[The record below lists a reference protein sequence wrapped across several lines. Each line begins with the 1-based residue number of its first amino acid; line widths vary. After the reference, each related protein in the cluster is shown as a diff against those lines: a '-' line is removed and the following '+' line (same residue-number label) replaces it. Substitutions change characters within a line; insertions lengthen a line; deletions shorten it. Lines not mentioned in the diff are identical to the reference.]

1 MHSSESMTTLL
12 SLLNETHL
20 PKNEARIVL
29 AHLLDIHLQLP
40 KSALLTHDGM
50 EISDA
55 FLEEWQLLE
64 QRRLHGEPIA
74 YLIGNRGFHSI
85 ELMVGPGVLIP
96 RSETELLVDLGLEEL
111 QRLLNNKNGL
121 NDSEHLLTMLDL
133 GTGSG
138 AIALAMAA
146 SQPKVRVVATDASQ
160 DALDIAQQNAVRLK
174 LSDRVSFCFGN
185 WYAALQSLSS
195 TPRHFD
201 LILSN
206 PPYIQADDPHLSQG
220 DLRFEPPSALTDFGS
235 GLTCLTAIIDGA
247 LAHLKP
253 GGLLAVEHGFD
264 QSPAVLEQLALAGFQ
279 DIRPHRDLAGQWRV
293 ASGRKPI

>member
-1 MHSSESMTTLL
+1 MTTLR
-12 SLLNETHL
+12 SLLHETGL
-20 PKNEARIVL
+20 PKNEARLVL
-29 AHLLDIHLQLP
+29 AHLLETHLQLP
-40 KSALLTHDGM
+40 KSALLTHD
-50 EISDA
+50 EIALSDA
-55 FLEEWQLLE
+55 FLQEWQLLE
-64 QRRLHGEPIA
+64 QRRLDGEPIS
-74 YLIGNRGFHSI
+74 YLVGKRGFHAI

-96 RSETELLVDLGLEEL
+96 RPETELLVDLGLNEL
-111 QRLLNNKNGL
+111 QRILNNRIAINE
-121 NDSEHLLTMLDL
+121 SEHSLTMLDL

-138 AIALAMAA
+138 AIALAILS
-146 SQPKVRVVATDASQ
+146 SQPKVTVVATDASGA
-160 DALDIAQQNAVRLK
+160 ALDIADRNAAHLK
-174 LSDRVSFCFGN
+174 LSNRVSFCLGN

-195 TPRHFD
+195 PSRQFD

-206 PPYIQADDPHLSQG
+206 PPYIEADDPHLSQG

-235 GLTCLTAIIDGA
+235 GLTCLTTIIDGA

-279 DIRPHRDLAGQWRV
+279 DITPHRDLAGHWRV

>member
-1 MHSSESMTTLL
+1 MTTLS
-12 SLLNETHL
+12 SLLNETGL
-20 PKNEARIVL
+20 PKNEARMLL
-29 AHLLDIHLQLP
+29 AHLLEIHLQLP

-50 EISDA
+50 EVSDA

-64 QRRLHGEPIA
+64 QRRLDGEPIA
-74 YLIGNRGFHSI
+74 YLVGRRGFHAI

-96 RSETELLVDLGLEEL
+96 RPETELLVDLGLNEL
-111 QRLLNNKNGL
+111 QRILNNRIAINE
-121 NDSEHLLTMLDL
+121 SEHSLTMLDL

-138 AIALAMAA
+138 AIALAIAS
-146 SQPKVRVVATDASQ
+146 SQPKVTVVATDASKA
-160 DALDIAQQNAVRLK
+160 ALEIAEQNAAHLK
-174 LSDRVSFCFGN
+174 LSNRVSFYLGS
-185 WYAALQSLSS
+185 WYAALQTLAPTS
-195 TPRHFD
+195 RQFD

-206 PPYIQADDPHLSQG
+206 PPYIAADDLHLSQG

-264 QSPAVLEQLALAGFQ
+264 QSPAVLERLVLAGFEN
-279 DIRPHRDLAGQWRV
+279 IRPHRDLAGHWRV

>member
-1 MHSSESMTTLL
+1 MTTLR
-12 SLLNETHL
+12 SLLNETRL
-20 PKNEARIVL
+20 PKNEARMVL

-64 QRRLHGEPIA
+64 QRRLDGEPIA
-74 YLIGNRGFHSI
+74 YLIGKRGFHEI

-96 RSETELLVDLGLEEL
+96 RPETELLVDLGLDEL
-111 QRLLNNKNGL
+111 QHVLNKKNGL
-121 NDSEHLLTMLDL
+121 NESEYSLTMLDL

-138 AIALAMAA
+138 AIALAIAA
-146 SQPKVRVVATDASQ
+146 SQPKVTVVATDASEA
-160 DALDIAQQNAVRLK
+160 ALDIAEQNAAHLK
-174 LSDRVSFCFGN
+174 LSDRVSFCLGN

-195 TPRHFD
+195 PLRQFD

-206 PPYIQADDPHLSQG
+206 PPYIEADDPHLCKG

-235 GLTCLTAIIDGA
+235 GLTCLAAIIDGA

-264 QSPAVLEQLALAGFQ
+264 QSPAVLEQLALGGFQ
-279 DIRPHRDLAGQWRV
+279 DIRPHRDLAGHWRA

>member
-1 MHSSESMTTLL
+1 MTTLG
-12 SLLNETHL
+12 SLLNETGL
-20 PKNEARIVL
+20 PKNEARMLL
-29 AHLLDIHLQLP
+29 AHLLEIHLQLP

-50 EISDA
+50 EVSNA

-64 QRRLHGEPIA
+64 QRRVDGEPVA
-74 YLIGNRGFHSI
+74 YLIGKRGFHAI

-96 RSETELLVDLGLEEL
+96 RPETELLVDLGLEEL
-111 QRLLNNKNGL
+111 QHLINKN
-121 NDSEHLLTMLDL
+121 NTINESEYSLIMLDL

-138 AIALAMAA
+138 AIALAIAA
-146 SQPKVRVVATDASQ
+146 SQPKARVVATDASQ
-160 DALDIAQQNAVRLK
+160 AALDIAQQNAERLK
-174 LSDRVSFCFGN
+174 LSDRVSFCLGN

-195 TPRHFD
+195 PSRQFD

-206 PPYIQADDPHLSQG
+206 PPYIEADDPHLSQG

-235 GLTCLTAIIDGA
+235 GLTCLTTIIDGA

-279 DIRPHRDLAGQWRV
+279 DITPHRDLAGHWRV

>member
-1 MHSSESMTTLL
+1 MTTLR
-12 SLLNETHL
+12 SLLNETRL
-20 PKNEARIVL
+20 PKDEARMVL
-29 AHLLDIHLQLP
+29 AHLLESHLQLP
-40 KSALLTHDGM
+40 KSALLTQDDVAL
-50 EISDA
+50 SAA
-55 FLEEWQLLE
+55 FLQEWQLLE
-64 QRRLHGEPIA
+64 QRRLDGEPIA
-74 YLIGNRGFHSI
+74 YLIGKRGFHAI

-96 RSETELLVDLGLEEL
+96 RPETELLVDLGLDEL
-111 QRLLNNKNGL
+111 QRLINKNNDL
-121 NDSEHLLTMLDL
+121 NESEHSLTMLDL

-160 DALDIAQQNAVRLK
+160 AALDIAQQNAVRLK
-174 LSDRVSFCFGN
+174 LSDRVSFCLGN

-195 TPRHFD
+195 GPRYFD

-206 PPYIQADDPHLSQG
+206 PPYIEADDPHLSTG

-235 GLTCLTAIIDGA
+235 GLTSLTAIIDGA

-264 QSPAVLEQLALAGFQ
+264 QSPAVLGRLALAGFQ
-279 DIRPHRDLAGQWRV
+279 DITPHRDLAGHWRV

>member
-1 MHSSESMTTLL
+1 MTTLR
-12 SLLNETHL
+12 SLLNETSL
-20 PKNEARIVL
+20 PKHEARMVL
-29 AHLLDIHLQLP
+29 AHLLEIHLQLP

-64 QRRLHGEPIA
+64 QRRLDGEPIA
-74 YLIGNRGFHSI
+74 YLIGKRGFHAI

-96 RSETELLVDLGLEEL
+96 RPETELLVDLGLDEL
-111 QRLLNNKNGL
+111 QLIIYKQKSLNE
-121 NDSEHLLTMLDL
+121 SEHSLTMLDL

-138 AIALAMAA
+138 AIALAIAT
-146 SQPKVRVVATDASQ
+146 SQSKVRVVATDASQ
-160 DALDIAQQNAVRLK
+160 AALEIAQQNAVRLK
-174 LSDRVSFCFGN
+174 LSDRVSFWLGN

-195 TPRHFD
+195 PSRHFD

-206 PPYIQADDPHLSQG
+206 PPYIEADDPHLSQG

-279 DIRPHRDLAGQWRV
+279 DIRPHRDLAGHWRA

>member
-1 MHSSESMTTLL
+1 MTTLR
-12 SLLNETHL
+12 SLLNETSL
-20 PKNEARIVL
+20 PKNEARILL
-29 AHLLDIHLQLP
+29 AHLLEIHLQLP

-50 EISDA
+50 EVSNA

-64 QRRLHGEPIA
+64 QRRLDGEPIA
-74 YLIGNRGFHSI
+74 YLVGRRGFHAI
-85 ELMVGPGVLIP
+85 ELMVAPGVLIP
-96 RSETELLVDLGLEEL
+96 RPETELLVDLGLNEL
-111 QRLLNNKNGL
+111 QRILNDKNGL
-121 NDSEHLLTMLDL
+121 NESEYSLTMLDL

-138 AIALAMAA
+138 AIALAIAA
-146 SQPKVRVVATDASQ
+146 SQSKVRVVATDASQ
-160 DALDIAQQNAVRLK
+160 SALDIAEQNATHLRL
-174 LSDRVSFCFGN
+174 SNRVSFCLGN

-195 TPRHFD
+195 PSRQFD

-206 PPYIQADDPHLSQG
+206 PPYIEADDPHLSQG

-264 QSPAVLEQLALAGFQ
+264 QSTAVLAQMTSAGFE
-279 DIRPHRDLAGQWRV
+279 DIRPHRDLAGHWRV

>member
-1 MHSSESMTTLL
+1 MTTLR
-12 SLLNETHL
+12 SLLNETSL
-20 PKNEARIVL
+20 PKIEARVVL
-29 AHLLDIHLQLP
+29 AHLLEIHLQLP

-50 EISDA
+50 EVSDA

-64 QRRLHGEPIA
+64 KRRLKGEPIA
-74 YLIGNRGFHSI
+74 YLIGRRGFHAI

-96 RSETELLVDLGLEEL
+96 RPETELLVDLGLEEL
-111 QRLLNNKNGL
+111 QRILNKKIGFNESKR
-121 NDSEHLLTMLDL
+121 SLTILDL

-138 AIALAMAA
+138 AIALAIAS
-146 SQPKVRVVATDASQ
+146 SQPNVSVVATDASEA
-160 DALDIAQQNAVRLK
+160 ALEIAQQNAAYLK
-174 LSDRVSFCFGN
+174 LNNRVSFFLGN
-185 WYAALQSLSS
+185 WYAALHSLGTPSS
-195 TPRHFD
+195 SFD

-206 PPYIQADDPHLSQG
+206 PPYIQGDDPHLSQG

-264 QSPAVLEQLALAGFQ
+264 QSPAVLERLALAGFQ
-279 DIRPHRDLAGQWRV
+279 DITPHRDLAGHWRV
-293 ASGRKPI
+293 ASGRKPN

>member
-1 MHSSESMTTLL
+1 MTTLR
-12 SLLNETHL
+12 SLLNETSL
-20 PKNEARIVL
+20 PKNEARLIL
-29 AHLLDIHLQLP
+29 AHLLEVHLQLP

-50 EISDA
+50 EVSNV

-64 QRRLHGEPIA
+64 QRRLDGEPVA
-74 YLIGNRGFHSI
+74 YLIGKRGFHAI

-96 RSETELLVDLGLEEL
+96 RPETELLVDLGLEEL
-111 QRLLNNKNGL
+111 QHLINKN
-121 NDSEHLLTMLDL
+121 NTINESEYSLTMLDL

-138 AIALAMAA
+138 AIALAIAA
-146 SQPKVRVVATDASQ
+146 SQPKARVVATDASQ
-160 DALDIAQQNAVRLK
+160 AALDIAQQNAVRLK
-174 LSDRVSFCFGN
+174 LSDRVSFCLGN
-185 WYAALQSLSS
+185 WYEALQSLDSPS
-195 TPRHFD
+195 RQFD
-201 LILSN
+201 LILGN
-206 PPYIQADDPHLSQG
+206 PPYIEVDDPHLSRD

-235 GLTCLTAIIDGA
+235 GLTCLTAIIEGA

-279 DIRPHRDLAGQWRV
+279 GITPHRDLAGHWRV